1 MKYAIVQTSGK
12 QFFLN
17 LDSNKW
23 HDVDLLKKQ
32 QRSNSNIVELI
43 KYIYLNKVLLLR
55 KNNQIKIGKPFLN
68 TKLLALVL
76 ENVTVN
82 KITVLKTK
90 PKKKYTRVKG
100 QKTKYNRIQLITK

>member
-1 MKYAIVQTSGK
+1 MKYAIAQTSGK
-12 QFFLN
+12 QFFLS

-32 QRSNSNIVELI
+32 QNSNELI
-43 KYIYLNKVLLLR
+43 KYIYLNKILLLR
-55 KNNQIKIGKPFLN
+55 KNNQIKIGKPFLK
-68 TKLLALVL
+68 TKLLAVVL
-76 ENVTVN
+76 ENIKVH